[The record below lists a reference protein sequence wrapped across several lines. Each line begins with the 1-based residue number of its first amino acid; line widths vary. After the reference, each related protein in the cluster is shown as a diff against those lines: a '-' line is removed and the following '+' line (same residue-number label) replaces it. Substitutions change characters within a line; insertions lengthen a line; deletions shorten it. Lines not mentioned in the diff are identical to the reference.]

1 MTDEEMLAHATA
13 FTLIRSH
20 PRRPLGH
27 LRELK
32 VELRSWDPDAWAI
45 VGDDRSV
52 LNREGLWEYEPM
64 PSSRTDE
71 FRVRTRWPA
80 AREAIQ
86 FAQSHMQKYPTGYAP
101 EDQ

>member
-13 FTLIRSH
+13 FTLIRPHS
-20 PRRPLGH
+20 RRPNRH

-32 VELRSWDPDAWAI
+32 IELRSWDPDAWAI
-45 VGDDRSV
+45 VGDGSV
-52 LNREGLWEYEPM
+52 LNKDGLWEYEPM

-71 FRVRTRWPA
+71 FRARTRWPT

-86 FAQSHMQKYPTGYAP
+86 FAQNHMQKHPTGYAP